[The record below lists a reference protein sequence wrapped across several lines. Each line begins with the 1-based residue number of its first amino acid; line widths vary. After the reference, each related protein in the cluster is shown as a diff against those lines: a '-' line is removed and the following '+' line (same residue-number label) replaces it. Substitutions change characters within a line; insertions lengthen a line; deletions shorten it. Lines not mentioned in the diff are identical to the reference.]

1 MMARLSVGDIK
12 KVQAARLP
20 SAAVAASTDV
30 LNVWVMVGESWTY
43 LEPTELRRSRCSRV
57 CITCQH
63 FRFSADGDGHT
74 VLACGWKQ
82 RLIVSGDHLTRRC
95 DQWLVRRELEQGW
108 CPEVA

>member
-1 MMARLSVGDIK
+1 MYLSG
-12 KVQAARLP
+12 L
-20 SAAVAASTDV
+20 
-30 LNVWVMVGESWTY
+30 VMDGESWSY

>member
-1 MMARLSVGDIK
+1 MYLCGLMMED
-12 KVQAARLP
+12 
-20 SAAVAASTDV
+20 
-30 LNVWVMVGESWTY
+30 ESWSY

>member
-1 MMARLSVGDIK
+1 MRVYLWG
-12 KVQAARLP
+12 L
-20 SAAVAASTDV
+20 
-30 LNVWVMVGESWTY
+30 VMGGESWSY
-43 LEPTELRRSRCSRV
+43 LEPSELRRSRCSRV

-63 FRFSADGDGHT
+63 FRFSADGEGHT

>member
-1 MMARLSVGDIK
+1 MFDESAERAVI
-12 KVQAARLP
+12 A
-20 SAAVAASTDV
+20 AAVFDDSAVVDIASVITPGDFYISAHRAIWQRVVQLHAAGTPIDAV
-30 LNVWVMVGESWTY
+30 TLGDAV
-43 LEPTELRRSRCSRV
+43 R
-57 CITCQH
+57 
-63 FRFSADGDGHT
+63 DDGHT

>member
-1 MMARLSVGDIK
+1 MGNIPLIQQHHLLLVRLYCWRLVMANELWS
-12 KVQAARLP
+12 
-20 SAAVAASTDV
+20 
-30 LNVWVMVGESWTY
+30 Y
-43 LEPTELRRSRCSRV
+43 LEPMELKRSRSSRV

-63 FRFSADGDGHT
+63 FRFSVDGDGHT